1 MNATLAVAAP
11 RTIGGLPIR
20 VVLGLGFATLVW
32 GSTYTAIR
40 HQFGVVDPRWSIAY
54 RFAIATATMYAI
66 ARRTGA
72 PIAITRRELPV
83 VAGIALSQFVLNTT
97 LLYGATAYITS
108 GLVAMIFALLI
119 LPNAV
124 LGWLFMGQRVGLGFM
139 FGTLLAVI
147 GTALLFEPQIGALTA
162 DRTRIA
168 IGIGFATA
176 GVLAS
181 SVGNLL
187 QGSRRANGMHWATVM
202 LWSMALATPINILLA
217 LATVGLPAFDPRP
230 AYWIATVY
238 LGMCGSALSLPI
250 YLVAIRHIGPARAA
264 YSSILVPVVAMA
276 FSTILE
282 GYHWTTAAITGSIL
296 AFAGLF
302 FALRA
307 RTGT

>member
-1 MNATLAVAAP
+1 MNATAAIAAP
-11 RTIGGLPIR
+11 RTIGGLPVR
-20 VVLGLGFATLVW
+20 VVLGLTFATLVW

-40 HQFGVVDPRWSIAY
+40 HQFGIVDPRWSIAY
-54 RFAIATATMYAI
+54 RFAIATATIYMI
-66 ARRTGA
+66 ARRIGA
-72 PIAITRRELPV
+72 PIRITRHEVPV
-83 VAGIALSQFVLNTT
+83 VAGIAILQFVLNTT

-139 FGTLLAVI
+139 FGTLLAVV
-147 GTALLFEPQIGALTA
+147 GTALLFEPQIGALDA
-162 DRTRIA
+162 DHTRVA

-176 GVLAS
+176 AVLVS
-181 SVGNLL
+181 SIGNLL

-202 LWSMALATPINILLA
+202 LWSMALATPINIILA
-217 LATVGLPAFDPRP
+217 LVTVGLPAFDPRLG
-230 AYWIATVY
+230 YWVATIY
-238 LGMCGSALSLPI
+238 LGMFGSALSLPI

-264 YSSILVPVVAMA
+264 YSSILVPVVAMI

-282 GYHWTTAAITGSIL
+282 GYHWTTAALAGSVL

-307 RTGT
+307 KQNS